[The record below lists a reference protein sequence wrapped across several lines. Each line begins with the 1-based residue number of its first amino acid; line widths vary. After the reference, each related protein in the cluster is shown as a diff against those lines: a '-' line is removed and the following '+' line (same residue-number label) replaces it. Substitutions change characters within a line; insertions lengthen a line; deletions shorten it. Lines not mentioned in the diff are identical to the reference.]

1 MSGFQG
7 VQGRAESGGASSTAS
22 SCAETQRQL
31 RRGSR
36 PCRSLGGAAGKLSA
50 RPGSAPAPAR
60 LARSRWK
67 GSPAEGAAGP
77 WSSGFPL
84 PDL

>member
-36 PCRSLGGAAGKLSA
+36 PCRSLGGAARKLSA

-60 LARSRWK
+60 
-67 GSPAEGAAGP
+67 AGP
-77 WSSGFPL
+77 QPL
-84 PDL
+84 EGKPRGGGGRTLEQWLPPP